1 MARHRRSAQTRPAP
15 RLKTWP
21 TAAKAG
27 QAPGT
32 LQYVGHAEPAPA
44 IATLIE
50 YGPQDS
56 DYRETQFTAIAEGR
70 DFRPHFPILWLN
82 IHGLSDIGLLRYVGE
97 KFGLHELTLEDILH
111 TEQRPKVE
119 LYPGYVFITTRLMHL
134 DENGL
139 LGSEQV
145 SMVLSRR
152 FVLTFQEKP
161 TGTFNLIRE
170 SLKNSQS
177 QVRKL
182 GPDYLVY
189 ALLDK
194 LVDRYFLVLEKLGER
209 IEALEDAIIA
219 SPQPA
224 QLTEIQALRREL
236 VYLKRGL
243 WPLRE
248 VINSLQHDEAD
259 LIDAET
265 QLYLRDVYDHTV
277 QLIESIETLRDV
289 LGGLQDTHLSLQS
302 HRMNQ
307 QMRMLTVITTIFM
320 PLSLIA
326 GIYGMNFDF
335 MPELH
340 WHWGYFAVL
349 AAMLLI
355 GVMLALIF
363 RLRRWV

>member
-1 MARHRRSAQTRPAP
+1 MARNRRGTQARPAP

-32 LQYVGHAEPAPA
+32 LQYVGHAEPAPPL
-44 IATLIE
+44 ATLIE
-50 YGPQDS
+50 YGPKDE
-56 DYRETQFTAIAEGR
+56 DYRETCFTAIEQGR
-70 DFRPHFPILWLN
+70 DFQPHFPILWLN
-82 IHGLSDIGLLRYVGE
+82 IHGLADVSLLRYVGAR
-97 KFGLHELTLEDILH
+97 FSLHELTLEDILH

-119 LYPGYVFITTRLMHL
+119 IYPGYVFITTRLVHL
-134 DENGL
+134 GEDGL

-145 SMVLSRR
+145 SMVLSQN

-177 QVRKL
+177 HVRKL
-182 GPDYLVY
+182 GADYLVY

-209 IEALEDAIIA
+209 IEVLEDAIIA
-219 SPQPA
+219 SPQPS
-224 QLTEIQALRREL
+224 QLTEIQTLRREL

-265 QLYLRDVYDHTV
+265 QFYLRDVYDHTV
-277 QLIESIETLRDV
+277 QLIESIETLRDL

-320 PLSLIA
+320 PLTLIA
-326 GIYGMNFDF
+326 GIYGMNFDV

-340 WHWGYFAVL
+340 WQWGYFMVL
-349 AAMLLI
+349 AGMGSIGLLL
-355 GVMLALIF
+355 VLFF